1 MKPSAQAFGFRIIL
15 VTLAVGCALGL
26 VHSASVL
33 TFHVPFDPNE
43 GWNAYFAQMAIA
55 TGSPYPAEQ
64 GFLVNNYPP
73 LSFFLIGGL
82 TRIFGDA
89 IVVGRVVSLLSLCVI
104 AFGIAKTAS
113 KSGSSKEQSAFAGLL
128 FIACLLLTSDYVGM
142 DDPQLLGHAI
152 AVWGMMVALRT
163 PRTSRSMVISA
174 LLLAIAFFVKHN
186 LVLLPLS
193 LAAWMLL
200 VDRRRAVTFI
210 ASGLIFVLIGIGAFR
225 DAFATGFFH
234 QIDSARVYALDNIRT
249 TALGWLPW
257 AALPISGAL
266 LLFWIGRR
274 DQFAVFAAIYAAVAT
289 VGGLAFSGGAG
300 VDANVLFDADIAL
313 ALCASLLFDRL
324 ESRIWATV
332 SAALYLIPLALLL
345 CNSDQDWL
353 SRMYW
358 LEPMAE
364 DRRIASQEIMLLRSK
379 PDPAVCEMLSLCYWA
394 GRSPQV
400 DVFNMDQRYRTGAQS
415 DADLIRLISE
425 KKFSTIQLESL
436 KPFPLPKS
444 VERAVLLNYSVVQSD
459 GDRVFLTPR

>member
-1 MKPSAQAFGFRIIL
+1 
-15 VTLAVGCALGL
+15 
-26 VHSASVL
+26 
-33 TFHVPFDPNE
+33 
-43 GWNAYFAQMAIA
+43 
-55 TGSPYPAEQ
+55 
-64 GFLVNNYPP
+64 
-73 LSFFLIGGL
+73 
-82 TRIFGDA
+82 
-89 IVVGRVVSLLSLCVI
+89 
-104 AFGIAKTAS
+104 
-113 KSGSSKEQSAFAGLL
+113 
-128 FIACLLLTSDYVGM
+128 
-142 DDPQLLGHAI
+142 
-152 AVWGMMVALRT
+152 
-163 PRTSRSMVISA
+163 
-174 LLLAIAFFVKHN
+174 
-186 LVLLPLS
+186 
-193 LAAWMLL
+193 
-200 VDRRRAVTFI
+200 
-210 ASGLIFVLIGIGAFR
+210 
-225 DAFATGFFH
+225 
-234 QIDSARVYALDNIRT
+234 
-249 TALGWLPW
+249 
-257 AALPISGAL
+257 
-266 LLFWIGRR
+266 
-274 DQFAVFAAIYAAVAT
+274 VFAAIYAAVAT

-353 SRMYW
+353 SRLYW

-415 DADLIRLISE
+415 DTGLIRLISE

-436 KPFPLPKS
+436 KPFPLPES